1 MQSNKSISF
10 LVSWADMITLLLV
23 FFIYLYSISDLDIS
37 KFLQAQESMNKE
49 FNLQASNSFLK
60 DFKTREKKLQEL
72 KSAFIQSIEV
82 NQLTKHVTISQQL
95 DYLEINLTSKILFES
110 GSASLINEA
119 QYILEHISE
128 LLAINEGQIIIEGH
142 TDNQPIKT
150 LQFPSNWELSSA
162 RAAAVARYF
171 TSLGIAPHRLQTV
184 GYGEHRPVSDNHS
197 PENRAKNRRIKIL
210 IKYDFLSDLQKGP
223 SDAQ

>member
-1 MQSNKSISF
+1 MQSNKSTPF

-37 KFLQAQESMNKE
+37 KFLQAQESMKKE

-110 GSASLINEA
+110 GSASLLNEA

-150 LQFPSNWELSSA
+150 FQFPSNWELSSA

-171 TSLGIAPHRLQTV
+171 TSLDIAPNRLQTV
-184 GYGEHRPVSDNHS
+184 GYGEHRPVSDNNS